1 MDVSFE
7 REAQKDEWL
16 TPPHI
21 LAALGDFDLD
31 PCAPVNRPWNTAAN
45 HYTFLDNGLNKDWQG
60 RVFCNPPYGRETQK
74 WLNKCAEHGN
84 CIALVFARTE
94 TRMFFDSIWQKA
106 TAIFFIKGRLSF
118 HSVDGKKGG
127 TAGAPSVLVAYGKSN
142 AEFLKNIK
150 IDGCYVELSQRII
163 TNQD

>member
-7 REAQKDEWL
+7 RTEQKDEWL

-21 LAALGDFDLD
+21 MDALGKFDLD
-31 PCAPVNRPWNTAAN
+31 PCAPIDRPWATADK
-45 HYTFLDNGLNKDWQG
+45 HYTVENDGLSQVWSG

-74 WLNKCAEHGN
+74 WLSKCAAHDN

-94 TRMFFDSIWQKA
+94 TRMFFDSIWSQA

-127 TAGAPSVLVAYGKSN
+127 TAGAPSVLVAYGREN
-142 AEFLKNIK
+142 AEYLKGIK
-150 IDGCYVELSQRII
+150 LSGCYVDLTQRVI
-163 TNQD
+163 TK